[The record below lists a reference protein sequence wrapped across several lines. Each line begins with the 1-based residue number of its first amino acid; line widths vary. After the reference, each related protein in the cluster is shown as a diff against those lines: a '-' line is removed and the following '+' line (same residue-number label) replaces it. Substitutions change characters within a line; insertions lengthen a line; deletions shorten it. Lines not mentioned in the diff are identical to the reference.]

1 MLSWWVLLGTRLS
14 EQDSVGDEW
23 VNILKKITNNDF
35 IFIEVNP
42 RGKLVLIL

>member
-1 MLSWWVLLGTRLS
+1 MLSWWVLLRTRLS

-23 VNILKKITNNDF
+23 VNILKKINNDF
-35 IFIEVNP
+35 IFIEVNL